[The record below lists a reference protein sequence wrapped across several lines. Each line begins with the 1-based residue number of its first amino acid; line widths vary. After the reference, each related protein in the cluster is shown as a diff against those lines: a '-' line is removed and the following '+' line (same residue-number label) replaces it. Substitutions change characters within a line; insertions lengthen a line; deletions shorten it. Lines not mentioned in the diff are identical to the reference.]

1 MELQESDTTEQLTLP
16 LPYAIGIPSYRA
28 PIFVMSFM
36 SHWLC
41 TYCSSA
47 QNNASVF
54 IPHSIPANSY
64 SPSRSNSNAF
74 SKKLSEI
81 HSLALDLDK
90 KQVLGLPWVVQW
102 LRICLSMQGTWIQSL
117 VWEDYTCRGATKPMC
132 HNCWACPLQLVS
144 HNYWSPWALESMI
157 RNKRSHHSE
166 KPVHRN
172 QSSPCSPQL
181 EKAHMQQRRPTQ
193 HNQR

>member
-47 QNNASVF
+47 QNNASLF
-54 IPHSIPANSY
+54 IPHPIPANSY

-132 HNCWACPLQLVS
+132 HNCWAHTPKQEKPLQWEVGTVQ
-144 HNYWSPWALESMI
+144 LESG
-157 RNKRSHHSE
+157 
-166 KPVHRN
+166 P
-172 QSSPCSPQL
+172 SSLQL
-181 EKAHMQQRRPTQ
+181 EKANTKQEPVQPKI
-193 HNQR
+193 NQ